1 MAAVTVLFRDHSIT
15 SVNSP
20 TVRKGTRNE
29 MSQGLNPA
37 QQSAVTAH
45 LGPLAII
52 AGPGSGKTRV
62 MTHRVA
68 ELVHSGVT
76 PGSILAITFT
86 NKAADEMLRRTL
98 KLLYPQRP
106 SQLPTSG
113 FLGPSS
119 LDLDDGTPVLRTFHS
134 FCARLLRRHL
144 HRIEPYSGRYSIY
157 DSSDQLQ
164 LVSVIL
170 KELQLDKTSF
180 PPRNSLSRISH
191 WKSHM
196 TSPEQ
201 AGEESST
208 FHEQQLARIFHRYQE
223 LLEER
228 DAVDFDDLL
237 LLVVRLLQEHPDVL
251 DHLRNRFQFVMI
263 DEFQDTN
270 LPQYMIA
277 KLLSEQHRNLCVTGD
292 PDQSIYSWRGASP
305 DNFRRFKED
314 FPEHSFITL
323 DQNYRS
329 TPQILEVAGRLAGT
343 EFGDRKLFTE
353 NADGAEVRVQQLRD
367 ERSEAARI
375 ADHVETWMEEGCS
388 ASEIAVLYR
397 VNSLSRTLEEEFVR
411 RRILYAVIGGMS
423 FYERK
428 EVKDILAYL
437 RAARSSRDD
446 VALLRVLNTP
456 ARGIGKVSIERFQDA
471 AREANR
477 NLGEHLREESDFASI
492 RGKARKG
499 LEQFKDVIQK
509 LSENL
514 DAALPDQ
521 VKLAIET
528 SGYLTFLKKAEP
540 ESWPE
545 RERNLEELVA
555 AAAET
560 EEILAS
566 VSASASD
573 DPEFQEIDPLSLF
586 LERIALV
593 TDAEM
598 REEEEGQ
605 VSLMTLHG
613 AKGLEFDRVIIAGA
627 EETLIPHARQ
637 GEVVHV
643 EEERRLLYVGVTR
656 ARKELCMTHT
666 SWRRRFQEREPRMP
680 SSFFTE
686 LEGTS
691 IVFERN
697 AVPAY
702 SSGGWGQS
710 NSGFD
715 PSESV
720 EDEDDGL
727 HPGAWIRHEIL
738 GRGVIVKSQGHGA
751 SKRISV
757 RFEQGGEKQL
767 VVAYAPVTPIAPP
780 DEEWEPC

>member
-1 MAAVTVLFRDHSIT
+1 M
-15 SVNSP
+15 SP
-20 TVRKGTRNE
+20 A
-29 MSQGLNPA
+29 LNPA
-37 QQSAVTAH
+37 QQRAVSAH
-45 LGPLAII
+45 RGPLAII

-62 MTHRVA
+62 MTHRVTD
-68 ELVHSGVT
+68 LVRSGVI

-86 NKAADEMLRRTL
+86 NKAADVMLRRTM
-98 KLLYPQRP
+98 KLLDPQRP
-106 SQLPTSG
+106 SDLPTSG

-119 LDLDDGTPVLRTFHS
+119 LNLNDGTPVLRTFHS

-144 HRIEPYSGRYSIY
+144 HRIEPYSGRYTIY
-157 DSSDQLQ
+157 DGADQQQ
-164 LVSVIL
+164 LIGMIL
-170 KELQLDKTSF
+170 KELQLDKTTF
-180 PPRNSLSRISH
+180 PPRRTLSRISH

-208 FHEQQLARIFHRYQE
+208 FHERQLVRIFDRYQE

-251 DHLRNRFQFVMI
+251 DQLRNRFQFVMI

-270 LPQYMIA
+270 RPQYLIA

-314 FPEHSFITL
+314 FPEHTFITL

-343 EFGDRKLFTE
+343 EFGERKLFTE
-353 NADGAEVRVQQLRD
+353 NADGTEVRVQQLRD

-375 ADHVETWMEEGCS
+375 ADHVESWIEAGCP

-411 RRILYAVIGGMS
+411 RRIVYTVIGGMS
-423 FYERK
+423 FYERR

-437 RAARSSRDD
+437 RVARSPKDD
-446 VALLRVLNTP
+446 VALHRIVNTP
-456 ARGIGKVSIERFQDA
+456 ARGIGKVSVERFQNA
-471 AREANR
+471 ASAAGRS
-477 NLGEHLREESDFASI
+477 LGEHLRAEEDFSSI

-499 LEQFKDVIQK
+499 LEQFKNVIEQ
-509 LSENL
+509 LSANL
-514 DAALPDQ
+514 GTSLPDQ
-521 VKLAIET
+521 VALAIEA
-528 SGYLTFLKKAEP
+528 SGYLSFLEKSEP
-540 ESWPE
+540 ESWQE
-545 RERNLEELVA
+545 RVRNLEELVA

-566 VSASASD
+566 VAASAAN

-593 TDAEM
+593 SDAEM
-598 REEEEGQ
+598 RDDEDGQ

-656 ARKELCMTHT
+656 ARKELCMTHA

-697 AVPAY
+697 EVPAY
-702 SSGGWGQS
+702 SSGGWSQN
-710 NSGFD
+710 NSGYD
-715 PSESV
+715 PAEAV

-727 HPGAWIRHEIL
+727 HQGAWIRHEIL

-767 VVAYAPVTPIAPP
+767 VVAYAPVTPISPP